1 MSAFYVVISLL
12 IFYKGQQ
19 MKVQLT
25 ALNSAKLQQLT
36 AQIKCQ
42 KAKLGEAIEA
52 IEQSECELGES
63 YRKSCEKGYKI
74 AKWILFARYE
84 RDLLKDNIALNKVFA
99 LSDKSDSCVIKAFF
113 KNHNSDRLSNKIFDK
128 TFAVAQNRNVKVV
141 FVVDK
146 GGAKY
151 LPSENLIKMLSNDLP
166 KAQNAMLLLHAL
178 IHSVSVQALRDFESA
193 NLCAKNALNI
203 IAEIQDL
210 YQITKAHEMTLKV
223 WCNRKCYGLMNLKEF
238 LADLANPLFR
248 DSLAKIGILESV
260 VEKYYKFLESNLTNG
275 GAK

>member
-1 MSAFYVVISLL
+1 
-12 IFYKGQQ
+12 

-25 ALNSAKLQQLT
+25 ALNRAKLQQLT
-36 AQIKCQ
+36 AQIKRQ

-52 IEQSECELGES
+52 IEQSECESSES
-63 YRKSCEKGYKI
+63 YRKSCEKSYKI
-74 AKWILFARYE
+74 AKWILQARKE
-84 RDLLKDNIALNKVFA
+84 RDLLKDNIALNKVFV
-99 LSDKSDSCVIKAFF
+99 LSDKSDSLTIKAFF
-113 KNHNSDRLSNKIFDK
+113 KNRHSDTLSDKIFDK
-128 TFAVAQNRNVKVV
+128 TFAVAQNRGVKVI
-141 FVVDK
+141 FVADK

-166 KAQNAMLLLHAL
+166 KAQNVTLLLHAL
-178 IHSVSVQALRDFESA
+178 IHSVSVKALRDFGNA
-193 NLCAKNALNI
+193 NSCTKNALNI

-210 YQITKAHEMTLKV
+210 YQIAKAHEMTLKV

-238 LADLANPLFR
+238 LADLANPIFR

-260 VEKYYKFLESNLTNG
+260 LEKYYNFLDIESKLTNR

>member
-1 MSAFYVVISLL
+1 
-12 IFYKGQQ
+12 

-25 ALNSAKLQQLT
+25 ALNSAKLQRLT

-42 KAKLGEAIEA
+42 KVKLGEAIEA

-63 YRKSCEKGYKI
+63 YRKSCKNGYKI
-74 AKWILFARYE
+74 AKWILQAKKERY
-84 RDLLKDNIALNKVFA
+84 LLKNNIALNKIFA
-99 LSDKSDSCVIKAFF
+99 LSDKSDSRTIKAFF
-113 KNHNSDRLSNKIFDK
+113 RNHNSDILSDEIFDK
-128 TFAVAQNRNVKVV
+128 TFAVAQNRNVKII
-141 FVVDK
+141 FVADK

-166 KAQNAMLLLHAL
+166 KAQNATLLLHAL
-178 IHSVSVQALRDFESA
+178 IHSVSVKSLRDFGGA
-193 NLCAKNALNI
+193 NLCDKNLQKI

-210 YQITKAHEMTLKV
+210 YQIAKANEMTLKV

-238 LADLANPLFR
+238 LADLANPIFR

-260 VEKYYKFLESNLTNG
+260 VEKYYKFLEANLTNG

>member
-1 MSAFYVVISLL
+1 
-12 IFYKGQQ
+12 

-25 ALNSAKLQQLT
+25 AINSAKLQRLT
-36 AQIKCQ
+36 TQIKCQ
-42 KAKLGEAIEA
+42 KVKLGEAIDA
-52 IEQSECELGES
+52 IEQSECESAKS

-74 AKWILFARYE
+74 AKWILQAKKE
-84 RDLLKDNIALNKVFA
+84 RNLLKNNIALNKIFA
-99 LSDKSDSCVIKAFF
+99 LNNKSDSAVIKAFF
-113 KNHNSDRLSNKIFDK
+113 KNHNSDLLSDKIFDK

-141 FVVDK
+141 FVADK

-151 LPSENLIKMLSNDLP
+151 LHSENLIKMLSNDLP
-166 KAQNAMLLLHAL
+166 KAQNATLLLHAL

-193 NLCAKNALNI
+193 NLSKNLHNI

-210 YQITKAHEMTLKV
+210 YQIAKANEMTLKV

-238 LADLANPLFR
+238 LADLANPIFR
-248 DSLAKIGILESV
+248 DSLEKIGILEV
-260 VEKYYKFLESNLTNG
+260 ALEKYYQFLEANLTNG